1 MSGAE
6 VFPATRIVTLD
17 LHVGITETNQLHI
30 TALLGK
36 HCELLVFSGRALGL
50 IVARERFTAIAH
62 AT

>member
-6 VFPATRIVTLD
+6 VFPATRIVTFD
-17 LHVGITETNQLHI
+17 LHVGITETNQLYI

-36 HCELLVFSGRALGL
+36 HCKLLVFSGRALRL
-50 IVARERFTAIAH
+50 IVTRERFTSVAY